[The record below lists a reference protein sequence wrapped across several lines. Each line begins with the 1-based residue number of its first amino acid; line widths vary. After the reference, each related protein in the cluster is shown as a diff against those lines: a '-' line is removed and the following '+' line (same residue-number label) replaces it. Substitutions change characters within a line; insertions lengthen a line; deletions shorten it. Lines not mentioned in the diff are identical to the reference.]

1 MPRRQAS
8 VSKVP
13 IILARKAGMSGHG
26 GRRHFVAWE
35 RKGGRQDRG
44 SSRRAVPL
52 GPAMRSILRGERS
65 LNSIQLMEKSSK
77 SLTPCIVKGIRPRLD
92 SRRSPVT
99 TTFGCYRNG

>member
-65 LNSIQLMEKSSK
+65 LNSIDGKVEQKPD
-77 SLTPCIVKGIRPRLD
+77 SLHCQRY
-92 SRRSPVT
+92 SPQT
-99 TTFGCYRNG
+99 